1 MVLWL
6 LQGEYVWNIGWEK
19 KLETER
25 AAVLRKAQQQ
35 KEDEEKAAQRGG
47 ALRLSNLSVLE
58 EDDLSAE
65 LERIRIKKQKQAEE
79 AALLAAKRV
88 AFDPDRCKGKFS
100 RVDLA
105 NIAQR
110 DARGVAAVA

>member
-58 EDDLSAE
+58 EDDLDDVDM
-65 LERIRIKKQKQAEE
+65 LQAH
-79 AALLAAKRV
+79 KRV
-88 AFDPDRCKGKFS
+88 VLR
-100 RVDLA
+100 RVRELKA
-105 NIAQR
+105 SGLPPSTPSPSISASSSS
-110 DARGVAAVA
+110 